1 MKALIKPKH
10 LLLAGACLA
19 AVAVPAAAARFQ
31 SERHEFEVQMV
42 ADQLTRPWGMAF
54 LPDGGVLI
62 TEKAGRL
69 RLLDAQGLHLAP
81 VAEFSE
87 VRDSGHGGLLG
98 IALDPGFATNR
109 RVYLAYVTGSFRRDG
124 RSVEVIRG
132 ELRGGGGASRPW
144 ALVNV
149 ETIFIAQPRERSNPY
164 NFGVRLAFDSD
175 GALFIS
181 LGDRWRWAS
190 AQDLTSHLGSLVRV
204 NPDGSPPPD
213 NPFIATPGV
222 RPEIYAYG
230 NRNIQGLAL
239 QPGAGLLW
247 SHEHGPQGGDELNV
261 MRPGV
266 NYGWPVITYGVDYD
280 TGAKIGEGTEKSG
293 MAQPVHVWTPSIAPS
308 GMAFYTGEAFP
319 HWRGNL
325 FVGSLLFGQLA
336 RLELQGETV
345 AHEERLLNYEFGRIR
360 DVKQGPDGFLY
371 FLTDEEEGK
380 LYRLI
385 P

>member
-1 MKALIKPKH
+1 MKNLIKPKH
-10 LLLAGACLA
+10 LLLAGACLVV
-19 AVAVPAAAARFQ
+19 VAVPAAAARFQ
-31 SERHEFEVQMV
+31 SERHDFEAQLVT
-42 ADQLTRPWGMAF
+42 DQLTRPWGMAF
-54 LPDGGVLI
+54 LPDGGMLI

-69 RLLDAQGLHLAP
+69 RLLDAGGLHPAP
-81 VAEFSE
+81 VAEFPE
-87 VRDSGHGGLLG
+87 VRAGNQGGLLG
-98 IALDPGFATNR
+98 LALDPGFADNR
-109 RVYLAYVTGSFRRDG
+109 RVYLAYTTGSLRREG
-124 RSVEVIRG
+124 RGLEVIRG
-132 ELRGGGGASRPW
+132 ELRGP

-149 ETIFIAQPRERSNPY
+149 DTIFIARPKSGEEAVH
-164 NFGVRLAFDSD
+164 FGGCLAFGND

-181 LGDRWRWAS
+181 LGDRWERTS
-190 AQDLTSHLGSLVRV
+190 AQNLASHLGSLIRV
-204 NPDGSPPPD
+204 NPDGSPPLD
-213 NPFIATPGV
+213 NPFIATPGA

-230 NRNIQGLAL
+230 NRNMQGLAL
-239 QPGAGLLW
+239 QPGTGLLW

-266 NYGWPVITYGVDYD
+266 NYGWPVITYGVNYG
-280 TGAKIGEGTEKSG
+280 TGVKIGEGTEKSG

-308 GMAFYTGEAFP
+308 GMAFYTGEDFP

-325 FVGSLLFGQLA
+325 FVGSLAFGQLA
-336 RLELQGETV
+336 RLELQGEAV
-345 AHEERLLNYEFGRIR
+345 AHEERLFNDEFGRIR

>member
-1 MKALIKPKH
+1 MKNLIKLKH

-19 AVAVPAAAARFQ
+19 TIAVPAAAARFQ
-31 SERHEFEVQMV
+31 SERHDFEAQLVTN
-42 ADQLTRPWGMAF
+42 QLTRPWGMAF
-54 LPDGGVLI
+54 LPGGGMLI

-69 RLLDAQGLHLAP
+69 RLLDAEGLHPAP
-81 VAEFSE
+81 IAEFPE
-87 VRDSGHGGLLG
+87 VMDQGDGGLLG
-98 IALDPGFATNR
+98 LALDPDFADNR
-109 RVYLAYVTGSFRRDG
+109 RVYLAYSAGGPLDG
-124 RSVEVIRG
+124 YGTEVIRG
-132 ELRGGGGASRPW
+132 ELRGP

-149 ETIFIAQPRERSNPY
+149 ETIFIARPKEAPPPHRL
-164 NFGVRLAFDSD
+164 GARLAFDRD

-181 LGDRWRWAS
+181 LGDLNKRAS
-190 AQDLTSHLGSLVRV
+190 AQDLTSHPGSLIRV

-213 NPFIATPGV
+213 NPFIATPGA
-222 RPEIYAYG
+222 RPEIYTYG
-230 NRNIQGLAL
+230 NRNMQGLAF
-239 QPGAGLLW
+239 QPGTGLLW

-266 NYGWPVITYGVDYD
+266 NYGWPVITYGVNYGIG
-280 TGAKIGEGTEKSG
+280 TTIGEGTEKSG
-293 MAQPVHVWTPSIAPS
+293 MAQPVHVWIPSIAPS

-325 FVGSLLFGQLA
+325 FVGSLAFGQLA
-336 RLELQGETV
+336 RLELQGEAV
-345 AHEERLLNYEFGRIR
+345 VHEERLFNNEFGRIR

-371 FLTDEEEGK
+371 FLTARKNGK

>member
-1 MKALIKPKH
+1 MKNLIKPKH
-10 LLLAGACLA
+10 ALLAGACLA
-19 AVAVPAAAARFQ
+19 AVAAPAAAARFQ
-31 SERHEFEVQMV
+31 SERHDFEAQLVT
-42 ADQLTRPWGMAF
+42 DQLTRPWGMAF
-54 LPDGGVLI
+54 LPDGGMLI

-69 RLLDAQGLHLAP
+69 RLLDAEGLHPAP
-81 VAEFSE
+81 VAEFPE
-87 VRDSGHGGLLG
+87 VRAGNQGGLLG
-98 IALDPGFATNR
+98 LALDPGFATNR
-109 RVYLAYVTGSFRRDG
+109 RVYLAYTTGSLRREG
-124 RSVEVIRG
+124 RGTEVIRG
-132 ELRGGGGASRPW
+132 ELRGP

-149 ETIFIAQPRERSNPY
+149 ETIFIARPKSGEEAVH
-164 NFGVRLAFDSD
+164 FGGRLAFGND

-181 LGDRWRWAS
+181 LGDRWERTS
-190 AQDLTSHLGSLVRV
+190 AQDLASHLGSLIRV

-213 NPFIATPGV
+213 NPFIATPGA

-239 QPGAGLLW
+239 QPGTGLLW

-266 NYGWPVITYGVDYD
+266 NYGWPVITYGVNYG

-308 GMAFYTGEAFP
+308 GMAFYTGEDFP

-325 FVGSLLFGQLA
+325 FVGSLAFGQLA
-336 RLELQGETV
+336 RLELQGEAV
-345 AHEERLLNYEFGRIR
+345 VHEERLFNNEFGRIR
-360 DVKQGPDGFLY
+360 DVKQGPDGVLY
-371 FLTDEEEGK
+371 FLTDEKDGK

>member
-1 MKALIKPKH
+1 MKNLIKPKH

-19 AVAVPAAAARFQ
+19 AITVPAAATRFQ
-31 SERHEFEVQMV
+31 SERHDFEVQLV
-42 ADQLTRPWGMAF
+42 ADQLTKPWGMAF
-54 LPDGGVLI
+54 LPEGGMLI

-69 RLLDAQGLHLAP
+69 RLLDAEGLRPTP
-81 VAEFSE
+81 VAEFPE
-87 VRDSGHGGLLG
+87 VRDGGDGGLLG
-98 IALDPGFATNR
+98 IALDPDFADNR
-109 RVYLAYVTGSFRRDG
+109 RVYLAYVTGSLRRDG
-124 RSVEVIRG
+124 RGTEVIRG
-132 ELRGGGGASRPW
+132 ELRGP

-149 ETIFIAQPRERSNPY
+149 ETIFIALPKERSRLY
-164 NFGVRLAFDSD
+164 GFGARLAFDRD

-181 LGDRWRWAS
+181 LGDRWRRTP
-190 AQDLTSHLGSLVRV
+190 AQNLTSHLGSLIRV

-213 NPFIATPGV
+213 NPFIATPGA
-222 RPEIYAYG
+222 RPEIYTYG
-230 NRNIQGLAL
+230 NRNMQGLAF
-239 QPGAGLLW
+239 QPGTGLLW

-266 NYGWPVITYGVDYD
+266 NYGWPVITYGVSDY
-280 TGAKIGEGTEKSG
+280 GAKIGEGTEKPG
-293 MAQPVHVWTPSIAPS
+293 MAQPAHVWTPAIAPS

-325 FVGSLLFGQLA
+325 FVGSLLLGQLA
-336 RLELQGETV
+336 RLELQGEAV
-345 AHEERLLNYEFGRIR
+345 AHEERLLNHEFGRIR

-371 FLTDEEEGK
+371 FLTDEQDGK

>member
-1 MKALIKPKH
+1 MKNFIKPKR

-31 SERHEFEVQMV
+31 SERHDFEAQLVT
-42 ADQLTRPWGMAF
+42 DQLTRPWGMAF
-54 LPDGGVLI
+54 LPDGGMLI

-69 RLLDAQGLHLAP
+69 RLLDAEGLHPAP

-87 VRDSGHGGLLG
+87 VRAGNQGGLLG

-109 RVYLAYVTGSFRRDG
+109 RVYLAYTTGSLRREG
-124 RSVEVIRG
+124 RGLEVIRG
-132 ELRGGGGASRPW
+132 ELRGP

-149 ETIFIAQPRERSNPY
+149 ETIFTARPKSGEEAVH
-164 NFGVRLAFDSD
+164 FGGRLAFGND

-181 LGDRWRWAS
+181 LGDRWERTS
-190 AQDLTSHLGSLVRV
+190 AQNLASHLGSLIRV
-204 NPDGSPPPD
+204 NPDGSPPLD
-213 NPFIATPGV
+213 NPFIATPGA

-230 NRNIQGLAL
+230 NRNMQGLAL
-239 QPGAGLLW
+239 QPGTGLLW

-266 NYGWPVITYGVDYD
+266 NYGWPVITYGVNYG

-308 GMAFYTGEAFP
+308 GMAFYTGEDFP

-325 FVGSLLFGQLA
+325 FVGSLAFGQLA
-336 RLELQGETV
+336 RLELQGEAV
-345 AHEERLLNYEFGRIR
+345 VHEERLFSNEFGRIR

-371 FLTDEEEGK
+371 FLTDEKDGK